1 MCLLEEGA
9 EKDDFMDELDHFEK
23 MLEEGEDFRSRWEG
37 FFYALFNVFLY
48 LMIILKEKNVQ
59 SLNPAGVFSI

>member
-23 MLEEGEDFRSRWEG
+23 MLEEDEDFRSR
-37 FFYALFNVFLY
+37 
-48 LMIILKEKNVQ
+48 
-59 SLNPAGVFSI
+59 